1 MGITGVEL
9 TPVAYERSR
18 HQTIEYQKIALLAAL
33 ILGDALVVAT
43 SFVLAYIVRFFT
55 NLPIF
60 VEGAMQPE
68 FYAPFIA
75 ILVPSWIALFALH
88 GLYQHTALFNGTQE
102 YHQIFDASSKGML
115 LVVTL
120 TFFIPDIVIAR
131 GWLIMSWFLSF
142 SLTMLWRF
150 SFRRIVYRF
159 RERGYLT
166 ERVLIIGATEEG
178 QAIAEQ
184 LCTERRAGAQII
196 GFIDDRL
203 PLGSDVG
210 GAGLRVLGTTGD
222 FVRLVE
228 QCAIEAIIIAD
239 TNLIRE
245 RLINLDGAMDVLNRL
260 EVRLAPGLFDLL
272 TIGVQVREQGAVPLL
287 SLNKTRITGIHAVG
301 KWLIDRL
308 GALCG
313 LILLAPL
320 FLIVAIAIRLDSPG
334 SIFHRR
340 RVMGVGYRQ
349 FDAFKFRTM
358 YVDGDQRLTPAQR
371 EELARHGKLKDDP
384 RVTRVGKFL
393 RRTSIDELPQL
404 INVLL
409 GQMSLVGP
417 RMITAA
423 EMHHFGRWQHNLL
436 TVRPGLTG
444 LWQISG
450 RSNLGY
456 ADRVRLDMH
465 YIRNYSIW
473 LDLLIIYRTI
483 PALLKG
489 EGAY

>member
-1 MGITGVEL
+1 MSIPSVEL
-9 TPVAYERSR
+9 TTTAYGRFDHR
-18 HQTIEYQKIALLAAL
+18 AIDYQKIALIGVL
-33 ILGDALVVAT
+33 ILGDALVVTA

-55 NLPIF
+55 NLPVF

-68 FYAPFIA
+68 FYSILIA
-75 ILVPSWIALFALH
+75 MLVPCWIGIFAMH
-88 GLYQHTALFNGTQE
+88 GLYQRTALFNGTHE
-102 YHQIFDASSKGML
+102 YNQVFNATSKGML
-115 LVVTL
+115 FVVIL
-120 TFFIPDIVIAR
+120 TFLIPDIVIAR
-131 GWLIMSWFLSF
+131 GWLVMSWI
-142 SLTMLWRF
+142 LTVTLTIAWRF
-150 SFRRIVYRF
+150 SFRRVVYHLRAK
-159 RERGYLT
+159 GHLT
-166 ERVLIIGATEEG
+166 ERILIIGATDEG
-178 QAIAEQ
+178 RAIAEQ
-184 LCTERRAGAQII
+184 LSAEHRAGANIV

-203 PLGSDVG
+203 PVGSEVG
-210 GAGLRVLGTTGD
+210 TSRVLGTTGD
-222 FVRLVE
+222 FIRLVNE
-228 QCAIEAIIIAD
+228 LDIETIIIAD

-245 RLINLDGAMDVLNRL
+245 RLIVLDGAMDLLNRL

-287 SLNKTRITGIHAVG
+287 SLNKTRITGIHAIS
-301 KWLIDRL
+301 KLLIDRI
-308 GALCG
+308 GALIG

-334 SIFHRR
+334 NIFHRR

-358 YVDGDQRLTPAQR
+358 YEDGDRRLTPAQR
-371 EELARHGKLKDDP
+371 EELAQKGKLKDDP
-384 RVTRVGKFL
+384 RITRVGKFL

-436 TVRPGLTG
+436 MVRPGLTG

-473 LDLLIIYRTI
+473 LDLLIIYHTI